1 MILPSDQDATGR
13 SFDGAELEALR
24 QVLASG
30 VLTSTRGTQVAALQ
44 DAFAALHERPT
55 ALACTSG
62 SAAIHTAIAALD
74 PEPGDEIVTTPITDM
89 GALSPILYQGAVP
102 VFADVDPR
110 TLNVTA
116 ETLAARI
123 GPRTRALVVTH
134 LFGNPCDL
142 GPIVELARRQDL
154 PILEDCAQAFL
165 ATWRDQPVGTFGELA
180 AFSLQQ
186 GKHITCGEG
195 GLLLVTPPELARRAR
210 LFVNKAWPYGEPTPD
225 HEFLALNYRMSELQG
240 AVALAQLDGLTQ
252 GIEQR
257 RAMARRLDGRLAD
270 LEGIEPPRVSPQ
282 ARHSY
287 WRYALRVDP
296 ELVPGGGRTLAAGLA
311 RRGVAARHRYIDKP
325 AFECRVFREQRTLG
339 NSRFP
344 FCHARP
350 EALDVA
356 PERFPGVYRGLEE
369 VVVLPWNER
378 LGPEHVDFLADAI
391 DAAWREARG
400 AT

>member
-1 MILPSDQDATGR
+1 MFLPSDQDATGR

-44 DAFAALHERPT
+44 DAFAALHGHPT

-142 GPIVELARRQDL
+142 GPIVELARRHDL

-165 ATWRDQPVGTFGELA
+165 ATWQDQPVGTFGELA

-195 GLLLVTPPELARRAR
+195 GLLLVGPPELARRAR

-270 LEGIEPPRVSPQ
+270 LDPAFALILLADNPDRVP
-282 ARHSY
+282 
-287 WRYALRVDP
+287 
-296 ELVPGGGRTLAAGLA
+296 
-311 RRGVAARHRYIDKP
+311 VAQVAFFCGKP
-325 AFECRVFREQRTLG
+325 ASNRRTKH
-339 NSRFP
+339 FQ
-344 FCHARP
+344 
-350 EALDVA
+350 V
-356 PERFPGVYRGLEE
+356 
-369 VVVLPWNER
+369 
-378 LGPEHVDFLADAI
+378 
-391 DAAWREARG
+391 
-400 AT
+400 